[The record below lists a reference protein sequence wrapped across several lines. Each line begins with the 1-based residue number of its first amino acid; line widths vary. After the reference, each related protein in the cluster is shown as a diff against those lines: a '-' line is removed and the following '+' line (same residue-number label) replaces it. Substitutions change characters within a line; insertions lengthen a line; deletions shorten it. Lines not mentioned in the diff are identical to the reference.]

1 MTKKRIVFLSLSV
14 ALMVTLLA
22 GALFG
27 QSAQK
32 ANVYRYLSIFH
43 EVFDLVRTNYVD
55 TVSNE
60 TLMDGAFS
68 GVTDAVDE
76 FSYYVPPAQMN
87 AYKGFTDV
95 EDNNVGVIVTKRF
108 GYAYVIAPVA
118 GSPAE
123 KAGLERGD
131 FIEAVDGA
139 STSKMAVWQVRAAL
153 QKSRPMKVQIL
164 RGGETKRTTIT
175 IEPKSFH
182 PVAPLAETI
191 SGVAYVKIPY
201 FEEGSA
207 AQFRAALEDA
217 RKRNIRKL
225 IVDLRGNAGGSV
237 EEAINAAD
245 ELLTSGLITTL
256 EGRKV
261 EARRWQANRDTAYD
275 GELQVLTD
283 ISSAS
288 GAEVF
293 AAAIRGNNR
302 GKVVGITTYGKAIV
316 QKFIALPSGG
326 GVQMTVARYTT
337 PDLKTITDTG
347 IKPDVVVDLSAQSI
361 QDPDGKR
368 KDQEEDLILDKALE
382 LYGVKR
388 AAEKKAAEHRRPAW
402 LPVGRSADIQAA

>member
-1 MTKKRIVFLSLSV
+1 MTKKRIAFLSLSV

-27 QSAQK
+27 QSPQK

-43 EVFDLVRTNYVD
+43 EVFDLVRSNYVD
-55 TVSNE
+55 TPSSDA
-60 TLMDGAFS
+60 LMEGAFS
-68 GVTDAVDE
+68 GVTDAIDE

-95 EDNNVGVIVTKRF
+95 EDNKLGMVVSKRF
-108 GYAYVIAPVA
+108 GYAYLIAPVV

-131 FIEAVDGA
+131 FIEAIDGQ
-139 STSKMAVWQVRAAL
+139 STSKMAVWQIRAAL
-153 QKSRPMKVQIL
+153 QKDRPVKLQVL
-164 RGGETKRTTIT
+164 RGGETKRSTIT
-175 IEPKSFH
+175 VQPGSFH
-182 PVAPLAETI
+182 PVAPLNDTFG
-191 SGVAYVKIPY
+191 SVAYVKIPY

-237 EEAINAAD
+237 EEAILAAD
-245 ELLTSGLITTL
+245 DLLTSGLITSL
-256 EGRKV
+256 EGRKI
-261 EARRWQANRDTAYD
+261 EAKRWQADRATAYD
-275 GELQVLTD
+275 GDVHVLTD
-283 ISSAS
+283 ISTAS

-302 GKVVGITTYGKAIV
+302 GKVVGVTTYGKAIV
-316 QKFIALPSGG
+316 QKFIQLPSGG

-337 PDLKTITDTG
+337 PDLKAITDTG
-347 IKPDVVVDLSAQSI
+347 IKPDVIVDLSAQAI
-361 QDPDGKR
+361 EEPAGTAK
-368 KDQEEDLILDKALE
+368 KDKEDLILEKALE
-382 LYGVKR
+382 LYGVDRKVP
-388 AAEKKAAEHRRPAW
+388 EKKAA
-402 LPVGRSADIQAA
+402 

>member
-1 MTKKRIVFLSLSV
+1 MTKKRIFFLSLSV

-32 ANVYRYLSIFH
+32 TNVYRYLSIFH
-43 EVFDLVRTNYVD
+43 EVFDLVRSNYVD
-55 TVSNE
+55 TVTND
-60 TLMDGAFS
+60 TLMEGAFS
-68 GVTDAVDE
+68 GVTDAIDE

-95 EDNNVGVIVTKRF
+95 EDNNVGLVVTKRF

-123 KAGLERGD
+123 KAGIERGD

-139 STSKMAVWQVRAAL
+139 STQKMAVWQIRAAL
-153 QKSRPMKVQIL
+153 QKSRPVKVQIL
-164 RGGETKRTTIT
+164 RGGETKRSTVT

-182 PVAPLAETI
+182 PVAATTDTI

-237 EEAINAAD
+237 EEAITAAD
-245 ELLTSGLITTL
+245 DLLTSGLITAL

-261 EARRWQANRDTAYD
+261 EPKRWQADRNTAYD
-275 GELQVLTD
+275 GELHVLTD
-283 ISSAS
+283 VSTAS

-302 GKVVGITTYGKAIV
+302 GKVVGVTTYGKAIV
-316 QKFIALPSGG
+316 QKFINLPSGG

-337 PDLKTITDTG
+337 PDLKAITDTG
-347 IKPDVVVDLSAQSI
+347 IKPDVAVDLSSQAI

-368 KDQEEDLILDKALE
+368 VDDEEDLILDKALE
-382 LYGVKR
+382 LYGVSR
-388 AAEKKAAEHRRPAW
+388 EVEKKAA
-402 LPVGRSADIQAA
+402 

>member
-1 MTKKRIVFLSLSV
+1 MTKKRILFLSLSV

-22 GALFG
+22 GAMFG
-27 QSAQK
+27 QSSQK
-32 ANVYRYLSIFH
+32 TNVYRYLSIFH
-43 EVFDLVRTNYVD
+43 EVFDLVRSNYVD
-55 TVSNE
+55 NVANE

-87 AYKGFTDV
+87 AYKGFNDV
-95 EDNNVGVIVTKRF
+95 EDNNVGLIVTKRF

-139 STSKMAVWQVRAAL
+139 PTAKMAVWQIRAAL
-153 QKSRPMKVQIL
+153 QKNRAVKLQVL
-164 RGGETKRTTIT
+164 RGGETKRTSLT
-175 IEPKSFH
+175 IEPKTFH
-182 PVAPLAETI
+182 PVTAKTDTI

-237 EEAINAAD
+237 EEAITAAD
-245 ELLTSGLITTL
+245 DLLTSGLITSL

-261 EARRWQANRDTAYD
+261 DTRRWQADRNTAYD

-283 ISSAS
+283 VSSAS

-302 GKVVGITTYGKAIV
+302 GKVVGVTTYGKAIV
-316 QKFIALPSGG
+316 QKFITLPSGG

-337 PDLKTITDTG
+337 PDLKAITETG

-368 KDQEEDLILDKALE
+368 KKDDEDVILEKALE
-382 LYGVKR
+382 LYGVSR
-388 AAEKKAAEHRRPAW
+388 TEAKKAA
-402 LPVGRSADIQAA
+402 